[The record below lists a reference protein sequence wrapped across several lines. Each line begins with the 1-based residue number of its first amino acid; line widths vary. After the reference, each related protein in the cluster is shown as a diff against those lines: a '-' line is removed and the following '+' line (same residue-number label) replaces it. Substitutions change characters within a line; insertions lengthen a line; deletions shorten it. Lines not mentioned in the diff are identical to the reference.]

1 MIRFKTRDSRRKKKT
16 KKNGET
22 YQWRVRHKT
31 DPQVVGFD
39 GTAEGNFQAC
49 ALPHFWAILLPVAVV
64 EVAVT
69 ICFRSLLSLVSQNN
83 MKATLGMAFSVTTFF
98 D

>member
-1 MIRFKTRDSRRKKKT
+1 MTVGEKKNK

-22 YQWRVRHKT
+22 YQWRVRHKR